1 MRISRFAWALVALAF
16 VATGCKASKEDVIK
30 EWKASEAAVGTYTTK
45 YAAFATVLK
54 STLDTQKKAFD
65 AASKDKGDVEKMK
78 AAHAPL
84 AAVVGP
90 ITAYETKSAR
100 IRSLMSDRRVLKQK
114 GSKVRPALEK
124 GNKKLVE
131 AAGVV
136 AAAKD
141 IKSAADLQKTFGAA
155 NALLDEALQPLERLA
170 RKGTK
175 KKRRKRGKRRRKRR

>member
-30 EWKASEAAVGTYTTK
+30 EWKVSEAAVGTYTTK

-54 STLDTQKKAFD
+54 STLDTQKKSFD

-84 AAVVGP
+84 AAVVAP
-90 ITAYETKSAR
+90 ITAYESKSER
-100 IRSLMSDRRVLKQK
+100 IRKLMSDRRVLKQGGK
-114 GSKVRPALEK
+114 ARVALEK

-155 NALLDEALQPLERLA
+155 NTLLDEALQPLERLA
-170 RKGTK
+170 RKGSKK
-175 KKRRKRGKRRRKRR
+175 KKRRKGKRKKRR